1 MSQFHLQIITPD
13 GVQFD
18 GRSQQLSV
26 RGTEGELAI
35 LAGHLPLVTALAE
48 GECRVYTDDGIRR
61 AHCSGGMLSCTKEI
75 TRLFSTD
82 FAWKEEQ

>member
-18 GRSQQLSV
+18 GQTQQLSV

-48 GECRVYTDDGIRR
+48 GECRVYTDDGVR
-61 AHCSGGMLSCTKEI
+61 AEVRCPAAVFPRIKDFVIGGSV
-75 TRLFSTD
+75 
-82 FAWKEEQ
+82 

>member
-18 GRSQQLSV
+18 GDSSQLSV
-26 RGTEGELAI
+26 RATEGELAI
-35 LAGHLPLVTALAE
+35 MAGHLPLVTALSA
-48 GECRVYTDDGIRR
+48 GECRVYTQDGIRKGQ
-61 AHCSGGMLSCTKEI
+61 CSGGMLSCGKDI

-82 FAWKEEQ
+82 FRWKN

>member
-18 GRSQQLSV
+18 GESSQLSV
-26 RGTEGELAI
+26 RATEGELAI
-35 LAGHLPLVTALAE
+35 MAGHLPLVTALSA
-48 GECRVYTDDGIRR
+48 GECRVYTQDGIRKG
-61 AHCSGGMLSCTKEI
+61 HCSGGMLSCGKDI

-82 FAWKEEQ
+82 FRWKN

>member
-18 GRSQQLSV
+18 GQSQQLSV

-35 LAGHLPLVTALAE
+35 IDGHLPLVTALRE
-48 GECRVYTDDGIRR
+48 GEVRVYTEDGVLK
-61 AHCSGGMLSCTKEI
+61 AYCTGGMLSCAKEI

-82 FAWKEEQ
+82 FAWKENA

>member
-18 GRSQQLSV
+18 GDSSQLSV
-26 RGTEGELAI
+26 RATEGELAI
-35 LAGHLPLVTALAE
+35 MAGHLPLVTALSA
-48 GECRVYTDDGIRR
+48 GECRVYTQDGIRKGL
-61 AHCSGGMLSCTKEI
+61 CSGGMLSCSKDI

-82 FAWKEEQ
+82 FRWKN